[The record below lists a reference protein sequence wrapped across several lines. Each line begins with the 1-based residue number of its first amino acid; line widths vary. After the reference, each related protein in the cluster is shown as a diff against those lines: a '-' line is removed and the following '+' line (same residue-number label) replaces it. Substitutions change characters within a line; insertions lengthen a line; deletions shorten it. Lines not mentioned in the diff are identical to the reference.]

1 MKRILVLLIPFVFG
15 LSAHAQ
21 FGGMMNKLK
30 NKVAGKLMGKDSTAS
45 APAGGQSAGTQTGA
59 GQSGGAQTQG
69 AAGTTPTTGTNEAAQ
84 TQAGSATA
92 PQPPQPPQP
101 PQFPITGTLVKATK
115 IAFGI
120 DTEDD
125 WVTLLKNP
133 MVQDYISRLRQKGV
147 TGTDREVLQA
157 AMQHP
162 DTYSDISAD
171 MRGKYGASANLKPM
185 PSLVFSVFFNEYD
198 YVISSDHIRAELG
211 KAGEMA
217 SQQGLAGAFVNA
229 LAPGAVTL
237 VDLNVNKSYAIA
249 NYLGILSAAVV
260 DDISNYRDAM
270 GLTAYFKKY
279 MHQQN
284 IKLEPL
290 GHKVLH
296 GYNASVF
303 RMEIPVTPTTDDNG
317 KQNDG
322 LLFLHSLLSGHS
334 EDIGT
339 KHYDPTYKLYLETY
353 YSHDLDADIPLKV
366 LTDKD
371 PVSEA
376 GFYVGSILKDEKG
389 NQVIFDIKKIEA
401 NLQIDAGQFMIP
413 TGYEIMTHADFHE
426 KIRAKLR
433 GGH

>member
-1 MKRILVLLIPFVFG
+1 MKHVLVLLFPFVCCI
-15 LSAHAQ
+15 SAHGQ
-21 FGGMMNKLK
+21 FRSMMDKLK
-30 NKVAGKLMGKDSTAS
+30 NKAVSKLTSSKDSTAAARPVDTVPAVS
-45 APAGGQSAGTQTGA
+45 SGSGASSGPGTGGPAGGAA
-59 GQSGGAQTQG
+59 SGGHA
-69 AAGTTPTTGTNEAAQ
+69 E
-84 TQAGSATA
+84 
-92 PQPPQPPQP
+92 PQP
-101 PQFPITGTLVKATK
+101 PQFPVTGNMVRATR
-115 IAFGI
+115 IDFGV
-120 DTEDD
+120 DADED
-125 WVTLLKNP
+125 WANLLKNP
-133 MVQDYISRLRQKGV
+133 AVQDFISRVRQRGV
-147 TGTDREVLQA
+147 TGTDKEVLFT
-157 AMQHP
+157 AMQHSEEY
-162 DTYSDISAD
+162 DDILGDLRA
-171 MRGKYGASANLKPM
+171 KYGTSAAAAFKPM
-185 PSLVFSVFFNEYD
+185 PSLVFSALLMEYD

-211 KAGEMA
+211 KAGETA

-290 GHKVLH
+290 GHKELH

-366 LTDKD
+366 LTDKN

-413 TGYEIMTHADFHE
+413 TGYEIMTHAEFHE